1 MGLKHIGRGG
11 QRPVALRSVSR
22 ADAEIAERILRV
34 IIHRTQLLLLGHAVL
49 DNALYCRSQQR
60 VQLGRAG
67 DVAAVV
73 VKLERADELVMV
85 KLLVIVDM
93 EQLAANVMPAR
104 RQIGS
109 LLIERSPLF
118 GAARLVKLMVSGCLK
133 HIPVCPVR
141 VRHIRHNT
149 DVLTRIDRKLICLTA
164 EHTVEDGY
172 RLRTG
177 NRCIRAEIRACRNP
191 ALCQSGLHRIV
202 RPVGLGYISERLVRA
217 DVGVRE
223 ARQNRY
229 KLCTG
234 NLSVRLERA
243 VRVAVHQTETGH
255 LTNSVR
261 IPRGNRNV
269 IKQMVLILDL
279 VHQQRGQQLARFCT
293 GDGCIRT
300 KGAVRVAVHIL
311 HVLCGIQLRLRCRIL
326 SRARGNRQG
335 CRHQSRKRTCGHS
348 FFHHT
353 SILSFRSFS
362 GIVLN

>member
-1 MGLKHIGRGG
+1 
-11 QRPVALRSVSR
+11 
-22 ADAEIAERILRV
+22 
-34 IIHRTQLLLLGHAVL
+34 
-49 DNALYCRSQQR
+49 
-60 VQLGRAG
+60 
-67 DVAAVV
+67 
-73 VKLERADELVMV
+73 
-85 KLLVIVDM
+85 M

-104 RQIGS
+104 RQIGG

-118 GAARLVKLMVSGCLK
+118 GAARLVKLMVGGCLK

-141 VRHIRHNT
+141 VRHVRHNT
-149 DVLTRIDRKLICLTA
+149 DALTRIDRKLVRLTA

-177 NRCIRAEIRACRNP
+177 NRRIRTEIRACRNP
-191 ALCQSGLHRIV
+191 ALSQSSLHRVV
-202 RPVGLGYISERLVRA
+202 RPAGLGYIGERLVRA
-217 DVGVRE
+217 DIGVRE

-229 KLCTG
+229 KLRTG

-243 VRVAVHQTETGH
+243 VRITVHQTETGH
-255 LTNSVR
+255 LTNSIR

-293 GDGCIRT
+293 GDGRIRT
-300 KGAVRVAVHIL
+300 EGAVRVAVHIL
-311 HVLCGIQLRLRCRIL
+311 HMLCGIQLRLRCRIL
-326 SRARGNRQG
+326 SRARGNRQS

-353 SILSFRSFS
+353 SILSFKSFS